1 MPKHRSERERITL
14 PEPASKYGYTPEQI
28 EEILDGDDLADFREW
43 MSGQTMALIDGS
55 SVVYAHDLA
64 RFVLGLNRGDRNPRV
79 WD

>member
-1 MPKHRSERERITL
+1 MPKRRSERERITL

-28 EEILDGDDLADFREW
+28 EEILDGDAFADSREW
-43 MSGQTMALIDGS
+43 MSVQAMVLIDGS

>member
-55 SVVYAHDLA
+55 PVVYAHDLA
-64 RFVLGLNRGDRNPRV
+64 RFVLGLNRGVEDPLV
-79 WD
+79 MD